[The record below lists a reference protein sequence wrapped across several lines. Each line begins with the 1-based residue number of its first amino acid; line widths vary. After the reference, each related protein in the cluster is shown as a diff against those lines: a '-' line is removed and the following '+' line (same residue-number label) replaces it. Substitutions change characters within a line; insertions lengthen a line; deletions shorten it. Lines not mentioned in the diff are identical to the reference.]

1 VKLLRAIIILALL
14 LCPDLAAGQVAF
26 PLGPN
31 NPGGGPQ
38 FPSAIA
44 PGMGPNGS
52 SPSSSYIGPVDAV
65 SGATEFYG
73 LRAYNKAYATGTN
86 NAITIRRTSDSTS
99 TNIVILT
106 SGALD
111 VATATT
117 FCASTTCFASTLY
130 DQISG
135 KNVTQATTSAQP
147 QLTFNCLNTSL
158 PCLTFSSAS
167 SQQLT
172 TSGFVTSAQ
181 PNTLS
186 FVAERN
192 GNTGSTNSVIGAFNA
207 SQVGYGP
214 AANQAFIFAGSE
226 PTVTAADNALHAV
239 QGVLNG
245 TSSSL
250 NVDGTLTGSLSA
262 GSSSILQPVSIGSS
276 GNNGNYFQG
285 LFAEA
290 IVYEGVA
297 MTSGNQTALCHNQR
311 LYYGSGG
318 SC

>member
-1 VKLLRAIIILALL
+1 MRLLKQLIIVLAFFVA
-14 LCPDLAAGQVAF
+14 LCSPAASQFNGCAAGF
-26 PLGPN
+26 C
-31 NPGGGPQ
+31 
-38 FPSAIA
+38 
-44 PGMGPNGS
+44 
-52 SPSSSYIGPVDAV
+52 SPSSSYIGPGDVV

-99 TNIVILT
+99 TNILILAT
-106 SGALD
+106 GALD

-117 FCASTTCFASTLY
+117 FCASTTCFASAMY
-130 DQISG
+130 GQISG
-135 KNVTQATTSAQP
+135 KIVTQATTSAQP
-147 QLTFNCLNTSL
+147 QLIFNCLNTSL
-158 PCLTFSSAS
+158 PCLALTSAS

-172 TSGFVTSAQ
+172 TSSFVTSAQ

-192 GNTGSTNSVIGAFNA
+192 GNTGVTNSVIGAFNA
-207 SQVGYGP
+207 SQGGYGA
-214 AANQAFIFAGSE
+214 AANQAFIFAGSQ

-245 TSSSL
+245 ASSSL
-250 NVDGTLTGSLSA
+250 NVDGTLTGSLSV
-262 GSSSILQPVSIGSS
+262 GSNSIQPPLAIGSS
-276 GNNGNYFQG
+276 GNNGNYLQG

-311 LYYGSGG
+311 LYYGLGG